1 MILQIVDKT
10 NQSHGYLEIPEGRA
24 VNDVCDEID
33 KIKREIREEYELEED
48 EFDIYDYWDELIE
61 ALTEELDV
69 YYDTNDGTI
78 EI

>member
-1 MILQIVDKT
+1 MILQIIDKN

-24 VNDVCDEID
+24 VNDVCDEIE

-61 ALTEELDV
+61 ALAEELNV
-69 YYDTNDGTI
+69 YYYTDNGTI
-78 EI
+78 TI